1 MYLAKREVLAMLQQE
16 ELTMVASV
24 EVDERKEPEGG
35 HESLDKVEQEHV
47 PALLSA
53 VVLSSEA
60 INGHRA
66 D

>member
-1 MYLAKREVLAMLQQE
+1 MLQQE